1 MTRLDTYK
9 MLSKKVNRY
18 VKMINH
24 SATLNNYENAQW
36 YYVRIMNLLE
46 QYYKYEKIS
55 FQAKVFFIN
64 RIIYNT
70 NFQNYLIK
78 Q

>member
-1 MTRLDTYK
+1 MTRLETYK

-24 SATLNNYENAQW
+24 CATLKEYENAEW

-55 FQAKVFFIN
+55 FQAKELFIN

-70 NFQNYLIK
+70 NLMVR
-78 Q
+78 

>member
-1 MTRLDTYK
+1 MTRLESYK

-24 SATLNNYENAQW
+24 CAILNEYENAKC
-36 YYVRIMNLLE
+36 YYVRIMHLLE

-55 FQAKVFFIN
+55 FQAKEFFIN

-70 NFQNYLIK
+70 NLMDR
-78 Q
+78 